1 MDTKLLIIFIIL
13 NITNVVIQ
21 TVKSI
26 LTIKG
31 NKYIAAIANA
41 VAYGL
46 YTIVV
51 VYMVCELPLYLKV
64 AIVATCNLIGVFI
77 VKFTEEKTRKDKLL
91 KIELTVPERYTEAV
105 DMDLQNVPHSYVL
118 VGNHTLFNF
127 YCATQTETAK
137 VVDITKQYQAKFFV
151 SESKTIL

>member
-77 VKFTEEKTRKDKLL
+77 VKFTEEKTRKDKLW

-127 YCATQTETAK
+127 YCATQAETAK

>member
-77 VKFTEEKTRKDKLL
+77 VKFTEEKTRKDKLW
-91 KIELTVPERYTEAV
+91 KIELTVPEQHTEAV
-105 DMDLQNVPHSYVL
+105 DRDLQNIPHSYIL